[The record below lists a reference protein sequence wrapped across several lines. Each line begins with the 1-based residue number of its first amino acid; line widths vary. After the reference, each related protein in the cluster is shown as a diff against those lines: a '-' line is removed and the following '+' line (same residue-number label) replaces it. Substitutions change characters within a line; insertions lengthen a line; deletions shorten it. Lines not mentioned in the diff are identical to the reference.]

1 MRNLRSSNI
10 LYDTCL
16 SENRADFFL
25 LILTKLKDESV
36 NYLSLQVICNEI
48 HDIIDQHV
56 VPDVPIVTFQENIH
70 CVDEHAKEIIEDFTM
85 IPTNEMVRAQ
95 IMGDGDCLFH
105 TLRIFYPTMTVDEL
119 RVRCID
125 ELCSYEQYYEAI
137 KDQKGLDLVD
147 DESIQDHVM
156 RIINDYQYTG
166 VV

>member
-1 MRNLRSSNI
+1 M
-10 LYDTCL
+10 
-16 SENRADFFL
+16 
-25 LILTKLKDESV
+25 
-36 NYLSLQVICNEI
+36 
-48 HDIIDQHV
+48 
-56 VPDVPIVTFQENIH
+56 TFQENIH

-95 IMGDGDCLFH
+95 VMGDGDCLFH

-119 RVRCID
+119 
-125 ELCSYEQYYEAI
+125 CSHEQYYEAI